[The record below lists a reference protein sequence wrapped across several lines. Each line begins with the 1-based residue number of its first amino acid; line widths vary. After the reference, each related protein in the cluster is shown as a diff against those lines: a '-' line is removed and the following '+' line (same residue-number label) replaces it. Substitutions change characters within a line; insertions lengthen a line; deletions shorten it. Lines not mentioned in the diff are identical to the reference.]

1 MYHCIRAPKHHWIQ
15 QLCRYCLLIWN
26 KTLLQRLIDLGRK
39 DGKKV
44 RVPESCGADFLFLG
58 TEVKAGADIHW
69 KYHKTKALQKV
80 SKVIIEKLQEKKIF
94 MQPILQI
101 LRPVQASPSH
111 FVDLHIICIIQ
122 GCWIQ
127 QTKEAKTCKKTQ
139 SEFYYSEWGNVS
151 CRSGETE
158 TAETPFPAWCP
169 LEAEESSCGGLR
181 VWLNSSC
188 I

>member
-44 RVPESCGADFLFLG
+44 RIPESCGADLMFLG

-80 SKVIIEKLQEKKIF
+80 YKVIIEKLQGKKKNLYAAHFTDIKAG
-94 MQPILQI
+94 
-101 LRPVQASPSH
+101 ASFTLSFCWSSH
-111 FVDLHIICIIQ
+111 HLYH
-122 GCWIQ
+122 
-127 QTKEAKTCKKTQ
+127 
-139 SEFYYSEWGNVS
+139 
-151 CRSGETE
+151 SG
-158 TAETPFPAWCP
+158 
-169 LEAEESSCGGLR
+169 L
-181 VWLNSSC
+181 LNSADKGSQNLQKDTVWILLFWVRKCLLQVRGNWNSWNPISC
-188 I
+188 IVSLGSWGI